1 MSEKRAQLWRR
12 IRNYLPHLPGD
23 IFKAAVILIFL
34 FPFYWMFIT
43 SFKTYSEAILTPP
56 TLWPQN
62 FTLEN
67 FINISQMDVDLTRY
81 TLNTIIIT
89 GSVIVMQLLIMVPAA
104 YAFAKIRFRGQGVLF
119 SIVLIAFMIPGQ
131 ITYISVYLMMANAGL
146 INTLWPQILPFGANA
161 FGIFMLRQAFKQIP
175 DEIIE
180 SAKLD
185 SANSVQ
191 IMAQIMLPMC
201 LPFGANAFGIFMLR
215 QAFKQIPDEI
225 IESAKLDSAN
235 SVQIMAQIMLPM
247 CKSSMITI
255 AMFSFIS
262 HWNSYFWPLVMTQSE
277 KVRPLT
283 MAIEKIKDAEY
294 GIQWNTIMAAN
305 SILVIP
311 VLIVFLFASKKIIQA
326 FAYRG
331 MK

>member
-89 GSVIVMQLLIMVPAA
+89 GSVIVMELLIMVPAA

-131 ITYISVYLMMANAGL
+131 ITYISVYLMMSKAKL
-146 INTLWPQILPFGANA
+146 INSLWPQILPFGANA
-161 FGIFMLRQAFKQIP
+161 FGIFMLRQGFKQIP
-175 DEIIE
+175 NEIIE
-180 SAKLD
+180 SARLD
-185 SANSVQ
+185 SASEGQ
-191 IMAQIMLPMC
+191 IMTRIC
-201 LPFGANAFGIFMLR
+201 
-215 QAFKQIPDEI
+215 
-225 IESAKLDSAN
+225 
-235 SVQIMAQIMLPM
+235 LPM

-255 AMFSFIS
+255 AMFSFIGT
-262 HWNSYFWPLVMTQSE
+262 WNSYFWPLVMTNSD
-277 KVRPLT
+277 KYRPLT
-283 MAIEKIKDAEY
+283 MYIEKLKQEVEQ
-294 GIQWNTIMAAN
+294 GIMWNEIMAGN
-305 SILVIP
+305 FILVVP
-311 VLIVFLFASKKIIQA
+311 VIIVFIFASKKIIQA
-326 FAYRG
+326 FAYNG

>member
-201 LPFGANAFGIFMLR
+201 
-215 QAFKQIPDEI
+215 
-225 IESAKLDSAN
+225 
-235 SVQIMAQIMLPM
+235 
-247 CKSSMITI
+247 KSSMITI

>member
-1 MSEKRAQLWRR
+1 MTDKQAQLRR
-12 IRNYLPHLPGD
+12 RVRNYLPQLPGD
-23 IFKAAVILIFL
+23 LFKTAVILIFL
-34 FPFYWMFIT
+34 FPFYWMIIT
-43 SFKTYSEAILTPP
+43 AFKTYNEAILTPP
-56 TLWPQN
+56 TLWPVN
-62 FTLEN
+62 FTFDN

-81 TLNTIIIT
+81 VVNTVVIT
-89 GSVIVMQLLIMVPAA
+89 GAIIVIQLLVMVPAA
-104 YAFAKIRFRGQGVLF
+104 YAFAKLRFRGQGILF
-119 SIVLIAFMIPGQ
+119 GIVLVAFMIPGQ
-131 ITYISVYLMMANAGL
+131 ITYISVYLMMAKAGL

-185 SANSVQ
+185 SANS
-191 IMAQIMLPMC
+191 AQIMT
-201 LPFGANAFGIFMLR
+201 
-215 QAFKQIPDEI
+215 
-225 IESAKLDSAN
+225 
-235 SVQIMAQIMLPM
+235 QIMLPM

-262 HWNSYFWPLVMTQSE
+262 HWNSYFWPLVMTQND

-294 GIQWNTIMAAN
+294 GVQWNTIMAAN
-305 SILVIP
+305 SILVVP